1 MIATSF
7 ASGSRNIMAA
17 SSSTDRGGR
26 AAPAPLDLTLGDCA
40 RMTGGAL
47 VAGDPGATVNTYA
60 IDNRTVSGGEL
71 FFAIIGPN
79 NDGHRFLE
87 PAAAAGA
94 RAAVVSRRP
103 DPAPPGLALIEVPDT
118 TRALQDLAAG
128 VREMIVPLTVVGIT
142 GSCGKT
148 SAREISAAL
157 LAAHGPVLS
166 SAGNLNNHYG
176 LPLTLLR
183 LGPGHRR
190 AVCELGI
197 STPDEMPR
205 LVEIARPEI
214 GVVLNVNPVHLENFD
229 SLDGIAAEKGKL
241 IDGLGSGAVAVLNAD
256 DPLVS
261 AMAPPA
267 GCRSVTF
274 GIEAPADVAA
284 GDVDLLGLGGV
295 DFTLRLEGAAAGRWH
310 SPLPGRHN
318 LANLLAGLAVVRA
331 AGFDPR
337 ASRETVASLRPFD
350 MRGTVARLS
359 NGATIYDDSYNA
371 NPRAM
376 AAVLEMLGRSETTG
390 RRVAALGDMLELG
403 PGADRAHREVGRLA
417 AEAQF
422 DLLVA
427 VGELAG
433 EMAAGAKDG
442 GMDDDAVHT
451 FGTAAAAGRFL
462 DGRLGPGDLLLVK
475 GSRGVG
481 MEAVVRL
488 VAGDRP
494 EDERTD

>member
-1 MIATSF
+1 MATS
-7 ASGSRNIMAA
+7 GS
-17 SSSTDRGGR
+17 TERGGLS
-26 AAPAPLDLTLGDCA
+26 APAPLDLTLGACT

-47 VAGDPGATVNTYA
+47 VAGAPGMTVNAYA
-60 IDNRTVSGGEL
+60 IDNRAVRGGEL

-79 NDGHRFLE
+79 NDGHRFLG

-103 DPAPPGLALIEVPDT
+103 DPAPPGLAIIEVPDT
-118 TRALQDLAAG
+118 TRALQDLASG
-128 VREMIVPLTVVGIT
+128 VRDMVGPLTVVGIT

-157 LAAHGPVLS
+157 LAAHGPVLA

-183 LGPGHRR
+183 LGPHHRR
-190 AVCELGI
+190 AVCEMGI

-205 LVEIARPEI
+205 LVEIARPDV
-214 GVVLNVNPVHLENFD
+214 GVVLNVNPVHLKNFD
-229 SLDGIAAEKGKL
+229 SLAGIAAEKGKL
-241 IDGLGSGAVAVLNAD
+241 IDGLGPGAVAVLNAD
-256 DPLVS
+256 DPLVR
-261 AMAPPA
+261 AMAPPP
-267 GCRSVTF
+267 GCREVTF
-274 GIEAPADVAA
+274 GLDRPADVAA
-284 GDVDLLGLGGV
+284 AEVELSGLGGV
-295 DFTLRLEGAAAGRWH
+295 DFTLRLDGADTGRWH

-318 LANLLAGLAVVRA
+318 LANLLAALAVVRA
-331 AGFDPR
+331 AGLDPR
-337 ASRETVASLRPFD
+337 ASRETVAGLRPFA
-350 MRGTVARLS
+350 MRGTVTRLA
-359 NGATIYDDSYNA
+359 NGVTLYDDSYNA

-376 AAVLEMLGRSETTG
+376 AAVLEMLGRSETPG
-390 RRVAALGDMLELG
+390 RRVAALGEMLELG
-403 PGADRAHREVGRLA
+403 PGAERAHREVGRLA
-417 AEAQF
+417 AAAGF
-422 DLLVA
+422 DLLAA

-433 EMAAGAKDG
+433 ELAAGAREG

-451 FGTAAAAGRFL
+451 FGTAEAAGRFL
-462 DGRLGPGDLLLVK
+462 GRRLGPGDLLLVK

-488 VAGDRP
+488 VVSGRP